1 MQRLLITLFVVKAL
15 NMRNNIDNKKDLRL
29 CFYKYLVIPG
39 IIVEILLGIIICTPN
54 DLNLNFLTRPVG
66 GPPGIAIQIG
76 MLPCV
81 ILLLAYV
88 VIALIYTMIL
98 PYKYHKQLGTFLN
111 SARRFVIFSIMVL
124 LSLDF
129 IATIGWIEFIRWD
142 YLDILNIPVVLSIT
156 GLAFIMT
163 IVFLYWFIRIYRC
176 QKIRFFSIKTAEGI
190 GLFFATLVIIVTMLF
205 LLL

>member
-1 MQRLLITLFVVKAL
+1 
-15 NMRNNIDNKKDLRL
+15 MRNNIDNNNDLRTIV
-29 CFYKYLVIPG
+29 YKYLVVPG
-39 IIVEILLGIIICTPN
+39 IIAEVLLMILICIPS

-66 GPPGIAIQIG
+66 GPPGIAIQMG
-76 MLPCV
+76 MMPCV

-88 VIALIYTMIL
+88 VIACIYTIIL
-98 PYKYHKQLGTFLN
+98 PYKYHRQSDTFLN
-111 SARRFVIFSIMVL
+111 SVRRFVIFSLMVL
-124 LSLDF
+124 LVLDF

-190 GLFFATLVIIVTMLF
+190 GLFFATLVIIITMLF

>member
-1 MQRLLITLFVVKAL
+1 
-15 NMRNNIDNKKDLRL
+15 MRNNIDNHNDLRTIV
-29 CFYKYLVIPG
+29 YKYLVVPG
-39 IIVEILLGIIICTPN
+39 IIVEVLLMILICVPS

-81 ILLLAYV
+81 ILLLAYI
-88 VIALIYTMIL
+88 VIACIYTIIL
-98 PYKYHKQLGTFLN
+98 PYKYHKQSGTFLN
-111 SARRFVIFSIMVL
+111 SARRFLIFSLMVL

-129 IATIGWIEFIRWD
+129 IATIGWIEFVHWD
-142 YLDILNIPVVLSIT
+142 YVDILNLPVVLSIT

-163 IVFLYWFIRIYRC
+163 FVFLYWCIRIYRY

-190 GLFFATLVIIVTMLF
+190 GIFFATLVIIGTMLF
-205 LLL
+205 ILL

>member
-1 MQRLLITLFVVKAL
+1 
-15 NMRNNIDNKKDLRL
+15 MRNNIDNNNDLRSSI
-29 CFYKYLVIPG
+29 YKYLVVPG
-39 IIVEILLGIIICTPN
+39 IIIEILLAILICIPN

-66 GPPGIAIQIG
+66 GPPGLAIQMG
-76 MLPCV
+76 MMPCV
-81 ILLLAYV
+81 ILLLAYI
-88 VIALIYTMIL
+88 VIVCIYTLIL
-98 PYKYHKQLGTFLN
+98 PYKYHRQSDTFLN
-111 SARRFVIFSIMVL
+111 SVRRFVIFSIMVL

-142 YLDILNIPVVLSIT
+142 YLDILNIPVVISIT

>member
-1 MQRLLITLFVVKAL
+1 
-15 NMRNNIDNKKDLRL
+15 MRNNIDNNNDLRSSI
-29 CFYKYLVIPG
+29 YKYLIVPG
-39 IIVEILLGIIICTPN
+39 IIIEILLAILICIPN
-54 DLNLNFLTRPVG
+54 DLNLNFLTRPIS
-66 GPPGIAIQIG
+66 GPPGLAIQMG
-76 MLPCV
+76 MMPCV
-81 ILLLAYV
+81 ILLLVYV
-88 VIALIYTMIL
+88 VMACIYTIIL
-98 PYKYHKQLGTFLN
+98 PYKYHRQSDTFLN
-111 SARRFVIFSIMVL
+111 SVRRFVIFSIMVL

-156 GLAFIMT
+156 GLALIMT
-163 IVFLYWFIRIYRC
+163 IVFLYWFIRIYRY

>member
-1 MQRLLITLFVVKAL
+1 
-15 NMRNNIDNKKDLRL
+15 MRNNIDNNNDLRSSI
-29 CFYKYLVIPG
+29 YKYLIVPG
-39 IIVEILLGIIICTPN
+39 IIIEVLLAVFICIPS

-66 GPPGIAIQIG
+66 GPPGLAIQMG
-76 MLPCV
+76 MMPCV
-81 ILLLAYV
+81 ILLLAYI
-88 VIALIYTMIL
+88 VIVCIYTLIL
-98 PYKYHKQLGTFLN
+98 PYKYHRQSDTFLN
-111 SARRFVIFSIMVL
+111 SVRRFVIFSIMVL

-142 YLDILNIPVVLSIT
+142 YLDILNIPVVQSIT

-163 IVFLYWFIRIYRC
+163 IVFLYWFIRIYRY

>member
-1 MQRLLITLFVVKAL
+1 
-15 NMRNNIDNKKDLRL
+15 MRNNIDNNNDLRSSI
-29 CFYKYLVIPG
+29 YKYLIVPG
-39 IIVEILLGIIICTPN
+39 IIIEILLAVLICIPS

-66 GPPGIAIQIG
+66 GPPGIAIQMG
-76 MLPCV
+76 MMPCI
-81 ILLLAYV
+81 ILLLVYV
-88 VIALIYTMIL
+88 FMACVYTIIL
-98 PYKYHKQLGTFLN
+98 PYKYHRHSDTFLN
-111 SARRFVIFSIMVL
+111 SVRRFVIFSIMVL

-163 IVFLYWFIRIYRC
+163 IVFLYWFIRIYRY

-190 GLFFATLVIIVTMLF
+190 GLFFATLVIIVTMLY

>member
-1 MQRLLITLFVVKAL
+1 
-15 NMRNNIDNKKDLRL
+15 MRNNIDNNNDLRSSI
-29 CFYKYLVIPG
+29 YKYLIVPG
-39 IIVEILLGIIICTPN
+39 IIVEVLLMFLICIPN

-66 GPPGIAIQIG
+66 GPPGLAIQMG
-76 MLPCV
+76 MMPCV
-81 ILLLAYV
+81 ILLLAYI
-88 VIALIYTMIL
+88 VIACIYTLIL
-98 PYKYHKQLGTFLN
+98 PYKYHRQSDTFLN
-111 SARRFVIFSIMVL
+111 SARRFVIFSLMVL
-124 LSLDF
+124 LALDF

-163 IVFLYWFIRIYRC
+163 IVFLYWFIRIYRY
-176 QKIRFFSIKTAEGI
+176 QRIRFFSIKTAEGI

>member
-1 MQRLLITLFVVKAL
+1 
-15 NMRNNIDNKKDLRL
+15 MRNNIDNNNDLRTIV
-29 CFYKYLVIPG
+29 YKYLIVPG
-39 IIVEILLGIIICTPN
+39 IIIEILLAILICIPN
-54 DLNLNFLTRPVG
+54 DLNLNFLTRPIS
-66 GPPGIAIQIG
+66 GPPGIAIQMG
-76 MLPCV
+76 MMPCI
-81 ILLLAYV
+81 ILLLVYV
-88 VIALIYTMIL
+88 FMACVYTIIL
-98 PYKYHKQLGTFLN
+98 PYKYHRQSDTFLN
-111 SARRFVIFSIMVL
+111 SVRRFVIFSIMVL

-163 IVFLYWFIRIYRC
+163 IVFLYWFIRIYRY

>member
-1 MQRLLITLFVVKAL
+1 
-15 NMRNNIDNKKDLRL
+15 MRNNIDNHNDLRIIV
-29 CFYKYLVIPG
+29 YKYLVVPG
-39 IIVEILLGIIICTPN
+39 IIVEVLLMILIWIPS

-66 GPPGIAIQIG
+66 GPPGLAIQMG
-76 MLPCV
+76 MMPCV
-81 ILLLAYV
+81 ILLLVYV
-88 VIALIYTMIL
+88 VMACIYTIIL
-98 PYKYHKQLGTFLN
+98 PYKYHRQSDTFLN
-111 SARRFVIFSIMVL
+111 SVRRFVIFSLMVL
-124 LSLDF
+124 LALDF

-190 GLFFATLVIIVTMLF
+190 GLFFATLVIIVTMWF

>member
-1 MQRLLITLFVVKAL
+1 
-15 NMRNNIDNKKDLRL
+15 MRNNIDNNNDLRTIV
-29 CFYKYLVIPG
+29 YKYLIVPG
-39 IIVEILLGIIICTPN
+39 IIIEILLAILICIPN
-54 DLNLNFLTRPVG
+54 DLNLNFLTRPIS
-66 GPPGIAIQIG
+66 GPPGIAIQMG
-76 MLPCV
+76 MMPCI
-81 ILLLAYV
+81 ILLLVYV
-88 VIALIYTMIL
+88 FMACVYTIIL
-98 PYKYHKQLGTFLN
+98 PYKYHRQSDTFLN
-111 SARRFVIFSIMVL
+111 SVRRFVIFSIMVL

-163 IVFLYWFIRIYRC
+163 IVFLYWFIRIYRY

-190 GLFFATLVIIVTMLF
+190 GLFFATLVIIVTMLY

>member
-1 MQRLLITLFVVKAL
+1 MSNNVD
-15 NMRNNIDNKKDLRL
+15 NMNDVRSCL
-29 CFYKYLVIPG
+29 YKYLVIPG
-39 IIVEILLGIIICTPN
+39 IIIELLLGIIICTPN
-54 DLNLNFLTRPVG
+54 DLNLNFLTRLVG

-81 ILLLAYV
+81 ILLLAYG
-88 VIALIYTMIL
+88 VIALIYTIIL
-98 PYKYHKQLGTFLN
+98 PYKYHKQSGTFLN

-129 IATIGWIEFIRWD
+129 IATIGWIEFVHWD
-142 YLDILNIPVVLSIT
+142 YVDILNLPVVLSIT

-163 IVFLYWFIRIYRC
+163 FVFLYWCIRIYRY

-190 GLFFATLVIIVTMLF
+190 GIFFATLVIIGTMLF
-205 LLL
+205 ILL

>member
-1 MQRLLITLFVVKAL
+1 
-15 NMRNNIDNKKDLRL
+15 MRNNIDNNNDLRSSI
-29 CFYKYLVIPG
+29 YKYLIVPG
-39 IIVEILLGIIICTPN
+39 IIIEVLLAVLICIPS

-66 GPPGIAIQIG
+66 GPPGLAIQMG
-76 MLPCV
+76 MMPCI
-81 ILLLAYV
+81 ILLLVYV
-88 VIALIYTMIL
+88 FMACVYTIIL
-98 PYKYHKQLGTFLN
+98 PYKYHRQSDTFLN
-111 SARRFVIFSIMVL
+111 SVRRFVIFSIMVL

-129 IATIGWIEFIRWD
+129 IAAIGWIEFIRWD

-163 IVFLYWFIRIYRC
+163 IVFLYWFIRIYRY

-190 GLFFATLVIIVTMLF
+190 GLFFATLVIIVTMLY

>member
-1 MQRLLITLFVVKAL
+1 
-15 NMRNNIDNKKDLRL
+15 MRNNIYNNNDLRTIV
-29 CFYKYLVIPG
+29 YKYLIVPG
-39 IIVEILLGIIICTPN
+39 IIIEILLAILICIPS

-66 GPPGIAIQIG
+66 GPPGLAIQMG
-76 MLPCV
+76 MMPCV

-88 VIALIYTMIL
+88 VIACIYTLIL
-98 PYKYHKQLGTFLN
+98 PYKYHRQSDTFLN
-111 SARRFVIFSIMVL
+111 SVRRFVIFSLMVL
-124 LSLDF
+124 LALDF

-156 GLAFIMT
+156 GLAYIMT
-163 IVFLYWFIRIYRC
+163 IVFLYWFIRIYRY

>member
-1 MQRLLITLFVVKAL
+1 MT
-15 NMRNNIDNKKDLRL
+15 NNIDNNNDLRSSI
-29 CFYKYLVIPG
+29 YKYLILPG
-39 IIVEILLGIIICTPN
+39 IIVELLLMILICIPS
-54 DLNLNFLTRPVG
+54 DLNLNFLTRPISG
-66 GPPGIAIQIG
+66 LPGIAIQMG
-76 MLPCV
+76 MMPCV

-88 VIALIYTMIL
+88 VIACIYTIIL
-98 PYKYHKQLGTFLN
+98 PYKYHRQSDTFLN
-111 SARRFVIFSIMVL
+111 SVRRFVIFSLMVL
-124 LSLDF
+124 LALDF
-129 IATIGWIEFIRWD
+129 IATIGWIEFTRWD

-163 IVFLYWFIRIYRC
+163 IVFLYWFIRIYRY

>member
-1 MQRLLITLFVVKAL
+1 MILICVPSA
-15 NMRNNIDNKKDLRL
+15 
-29 CFYKYLVIPG
+29 
-39 IIVEILLGIIICTPN
+39 
-54 DLNLNFLTRPVG
+54 LNLNFLTRPVG
-66 GPPGIAIQIG
+66 GPPGLAIQMG
-76 MLPCV
+76 MMPCV
-81 ILLLAYV
+81 ILLLVYV
-88 VIALIYTMIL
+88 VMACIYTIIL
-98 PYKYHKQLGTFLN
+98 PYKYHRQSDTFLN
-111 SARRFVIFSIMVL
+111 SVRRFVIFSLMVL
-124 LSLDF
+124 LALDF

-163 IVFLYWFIRIYRC
+163 IVFLYWFIRIYRY

>member
-1 MQRLLITLFVVKAL
+1 
-15 NMRNNIDNKKDLRL
+15 MRNNIDNNNDLRSSI
-29 CFYKYLVIPG
+29 YKYLIVPG
-39 IIVEILLGIIICTPN
+39 IIIEVLLAVLICIPS

-66 GPPGIAIQIG
+66 GPPGLAIQMG
-76 MLPCV
+76 MMPCI
-81 ILLLAYV
+81 ILLLVYV
-88 VIALIYTMIL
+88 FMACVYTIIL
-98 PYKYHKQLGTFLN
+98 PYKYHRQSDTFLN
-111 SARRFVIFSIMVL
+111 SVRRFVIFSIMVL

-163 IVFLYWFIRIYRC
+163 IVFLYWFIRIYRY

-190 GLFFATLVIIVTMLF
+190 GLFFATLVIIVTMLY